1 MQAGGFASIATE
13 SEHII
18 EYYDSVADLVRSIKG
33 MGARNASPRRNR
45 TPGVRRIWRR
55 MVALYEE
62 RYGTKGRI
70 PATYEV
76 IWGRGVRPR

>member
-1 MQAGGFASIATE
+1 MQAGGFADITTE
-13 SEHII
+13 SEQII
-18 EYYDSVADLVRSIKG
+18 ENYDSVDDLVRAIKG

-55 MVALYEE
+55 MVELYEE
-62 RYGTKGRI
+62 RYGSGGRI